1 MLLTATHSLSCVTET
16 GPTSTV
22 SNARRR
28 RADFVERRLRVIDA
42 FLDLVLE
49 GDPSPTPET
58 VAERAEVSRASVFRY
73 VESLDEL
80 RTEAM
85 GRVLERFVD
94 LFELGE
100 PSTTSTKDRAAG
112 FVDSRLRFHEA
123 LHPLAL
129 LQRRHG
135 ADPVAAAAIDLGR
148 NLLADQVRAYFELD
162 LESLDEQRREDV
174 VTTIA
179 ALTSIESWHQSS
191 HSHGRTPA
199 QTRRAWISAITA
211 VIAGAG
217 STSEG
222 DIS

>member
-1 MLLTATHSLSCVTET
+1 MTET
-16 GPTSTV
+16 EPTPTV
-22 SNARRR
+22 QHAPRR
-28 RADFVERRLRVIDA
+28 RADFVRRRLRVIDA

-49 GDPSPTPET
+49 GDPSPTPAS

-73 VESLDEL
+73 FETLDEL

-85 GRVLERFVD
+85 GRVLERFLD

-100 PSTTSTKDRAAG
+100 PSTTSTEDRAAG

-129 LQRRHG
+129 LQRRHA
-135 ADPVAAAAIDLGR
+135 ADAHAAAAIDLGR
-148 NLLADQVRAYFELD
+148 HLLADQVRAYFRRD
-162 LESLDEQRREDV
+162 LEPLDDERRDDV

-179 ALTSIESWHQSS
+179 ALTSIESWHQSR

-199 QTRRAWISAITA
+199 QTRRAWITAITA
-211 VIAGAG
+211 MIAGAG
-217 STSEG
+217 SHSGG
-222 DIS
+222 DPS

>member
-1 MLLTATHSLSCVTET
+1 
-16 GPTSTV
+16 
-22 SNARRR
+22 
-28 RADFVERRLRVIDA
+28 
-42 FLDLVLE
+42 
-49 GDPSPTPET
+49 
-58 VAERAEVSRASVFRY
+58 
-73 VESLDEL
+73 
-80 RTEAM
+80 M
-85 GRVLERFVD
+85 GRVFERFPEH
-94 LFELGE
+94 FELE
-100 PSTTSTKDRAAG
+100 DSPTLAAERRIVR

-123 LHPLAL
+123 LYPLAL

-179 ALTSIESWHQSS
+179 VLTSIESWHQSS

-199 QTRRAWISAITA
+199 QIRRAWISAITA

-217 STSEG
+217 SPSEG
-222 DIS
+222 DPS